1 MTPTTHPLVASYLEE
16 LDRLL
21 AGIDPGD
28 RAEVMAGV
36 REHLDTALPGS
47 DAVTDDDVRAAL
59 AELGPPH
66 AVADE
71 AYAGKPPAIPPPVP
85 RHGPMGRVWVPILVV
100 ILQVIA
106 LLFAL
111 IIIGGFSAVSTVS
124 VNGVTD
130 PESAE
135 LTGNPLFG
143 SLAAILF
150 TLPLWATVAL
160 LVGLS
165 PLWVGREKAAE
176 ALLVPGAA
184 LLMGILPLIGYLL
197 VGVNGVY
204 AGTWTAAA
212 LVILGGGWLMTR
224 LTRRAATRPKDATA
238 KSWHAVSRVPRGV
251 DGEQAA

>member
-1 MTPTTHPLVASYLEE
+1 MTPTTHPLVAAYLEE

-47 DAVTDDDVRAAL
+47 DPVTDDDVRTAL

-71 AYAGKPPAIPPPVP
+71 AYAGKPPAVTPPVP
-85 RHGPMGRVWVPILVV
+85 RVGPMSRVWVPILVV

-106 LLFAL
+106 LLFVL
-111 IIIGGFSAVSTVS
+111 IIVGGFPAVSTA
-124 VNGVTD
+124 GVD
-130 PESAE
+130 GVEVPGSAE

-143 SLAAILF
+143 SLAAIMF

-160 LVGLS
+160 LVGTV
-165 PLWVGREKAAE
+165 PAVGGPREGSRGPTD
-176 ALLVPGAA
+176 PGRGPAD
-184 LLMGILPLIGYLL
+184 GHP
-197 VGVNGVY
+197 
-204 AGTWTAAA
+204 AAA
-212 LVILGGGWLMTR
+212 RLLAGRGQRGIRRHLDSGGPHHPRRR
-224 LTRRAATRPKDATA
+224 LADDPTHPPSGRPGRMTRRAGSCER
-238 KSWHAVSRVPRGV
+238 VSGVRG
-251 DGEQAA
+251 GRW

>member
-28 RAEVMAGV
+28 RAEVMSGV
-36 REHLDTALPGS
+36 REHLDTALPGN
-47 DAVTDDDVRAAL
+47 DPVTDDDVRAAL

-71 AYAGKPPAIPPPVP
+71 AYAGRPPAVVPPGP
-85 RHGPMGRVWVPILVV
+85 RVGPMSRVWVPILVV

-106 LLFAL
+106 LLFVL
-111 IIIGGFSAVSTVS
+111 IIVGGFPAVTSAS
-124 VNGVTD
+124 VTAGVD
-130 PESAE
+130 GVEVPGSAE
-135 LTGNPLFG
+135 LTGTPLFG
-143 SLAAILF
+143 SLAAIMF

-176 ALLVPGAA
+176 ALLIPGAA
-184 LLMGILPLIGYLL
+184 LLMGILPLLGYWLI
-197 VGVNGVY
+197 GVNGVY
-204 AGTWTAAA
+204 AGTWTAVA
-212 LVILGGGWLMTR
+212 LIILGGGWLMTR
-224 LTRRAATRPKDATA
+224 LTRRAATRA
-238 KSWHAVSRVPRGV
+238 
-251 DGEQAA
+251 Q

>member
-28 RAEVMAGV
+28 RAEVMSGV

-47 DAVTDDDVRAAL
+47 DPVTDDDVRAAL

-71 AYAGKPPAIPPPVP
+71 AYAGRPPAVVPPGP
-85 RHGPMGRVWVPILVV
+85 RVGPMSRVWVPILVV

-106 LLFAL
+106 LLFVL
-111 IIIGGFSAVSTVS
+111 IIVGGFPAVTSAS

-143 SLAAILF
+143 SLAAIMF

-176 ALLVPGAA
+176 ALLIPGAA
-184 LLMGILPLIGYLL
+184 LLMGVLPLLGYWLI
-197 VGVNGVY
+197 GVNGVY
-204 AGTWTAAA
+204 AGTWTAVA
-212 LVILGGGWLMTR
+212 LIILGGGWLMTR
-224 LTRRAATRPKDATA
+224 LTRRATTRA
-238 KSWHAVSRVPRGV
+238 
-251 DGEQAA
+251 Q

>member
-47 DAVTDDDVRAAL
+47 DPVTDDDVRAAL

-71 AYAGKPPAIPPPVP
+71 AYAGRPPAVPPPGP
-85 RHGPMGRVWVPILVV
+85 RVGPMSRVWVPILVV

-106 LLFAL
+106 LLFVL
-111 IIIGGFSAVSTVS
+111 IIIGGIPAVIS
-124 VNGVTD
+124 VTATSMGSTD

-135 LTGNPLFG
+135 LTGNPLLG
-143 SLAAILF
+143 SLAAIMF

-165 PLWVGREKAAE
+165 PLWVGREKAAVV
-176 ALLVPGAA
+176 LLIPG
-184 LLMGILPLIGYLL
+184 
-197 VGVNGVY
+197 
-204 AGTWTAAA
+204 
-212 LVILGGGWLMTR
+212 
-224 LTRRAATRPKDATA
+224 RPC
-238 KSWHAVSRVPRGV
+238 
-251 DGEQAA
+251 

>member
-36 REHLDTALPGS
+36 REHLDTALPGIDPIS
-47 DAVTDDDVRAAL
+47 DDDVRAAL

-71 AYAGKPPAIPPPVP
+71 AYAGRPPAIPPPAP
-85 RHGPMGRVWVPILVV
+85 RVGPMSRVWVPILVV
-100 ILQVIA
+100 ILQTIA
-106 LLFAL
+106 LLFVL
-111 IIIGGFSAVSTVS
+111 IIIGGVSAASVVTTT

-130 PESAE
+130 PESVE
-135 LTGNPLFG
+135 LTGSPLLG
-143 SLAAILF
+143 SLAAIMF

-165 PLWVGREKAAE
+165 PLWAGREKAAVV
-176 ALLVPGAA
+176 LLVPGAA
-184 LLMGILPLIGYLL
+184 LLMGILPLIGYWL

-204 AGTWTAAA
+204 AGTWIAVAF
-212 LVILGGGWLMTR
+212 ILFGGGWLMTR
-224 LTRRAATRPKDATA
+224 LTRTAAARAA
-238 KSWHAVSRVPRGV
+238 
-251 DGEQAA
+251 